1 MQKKKFVV
9 FTWLALVLFALLPQ
23 SSLLADESE
32 AAEMYKEAQKLKREF
47 DYDSA
52 RTLFQAVTEIED
64 SGTWGALASDE
75 LRYGLPMFEADQLVI
90 KFGRSSHK
98 PEQQDKY
105 RDKAQELYQEV
116 IDLNADKP
124 ERVQEVQTKLD
135 HLITSS
141 SYLKAS
147 RDMQLLSALTPMRM
161 ELRQRFN
168 VQGKWPDEDWM
179 RTELETTLAR
189 SRLPKDRLVI
199 DEYYVDGDNFQ
210 LYLNGSDGNKLKMIG
225 DPNGVRVE

>member
-1 MQKKKFVV
+1 MNKKKF
-9 FTWLALVLFALLPQ
+9 FPSAWLALVLFAWLPQ
-23 SSLLADESE
+23 PFLLADENE
-32 AAEMYKEAQKLKREF
+32 AADMYKEAQNLKRQF

-52 RTLFQAVTEIED
+52 RTLFETVTEIQD
-64 SGTWGALASDE
+64 SGTWGKLASDE

-98 PEQQDKY
+98 PQQQDEY
-105 RDKAQELYQEV
+105 RDKAQELYQQV

-124 ERVQEVQTKLD
+124 ERVQAAQRKLD
-135 HLITSS
+135 NLITSS

-161 ELRQRFN
+161 ELRQRFSMY
-168 VQGKWPDEDWM
+168 GKWPEEDWM
-179 RTELETTLAR
+179 RTTLETTLAR

-199 DEYYVDGDNFQ
+199 DEYWVDGENFRLQ
-210 LYLNGSDGNKLKMIG
+210 LNGSDGNQLKMIG
-225 DPNGVRVE
+225 DANGVRVE